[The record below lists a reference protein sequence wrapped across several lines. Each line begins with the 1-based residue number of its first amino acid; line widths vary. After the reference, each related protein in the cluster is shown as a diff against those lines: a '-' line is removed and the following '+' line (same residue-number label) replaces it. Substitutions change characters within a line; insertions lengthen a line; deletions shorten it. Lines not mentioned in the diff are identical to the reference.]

1 MADLIVRSALQR
13 RESRGLHF
21 TLDHP
26 QQSAHA
32 QDTILFP
39 GGLDD
44 LNVMEQPLTTEARG
58 AACPIIRVACC
69 LAWRNAKFA
78 STTPGKDLAT
88 HFIGERPLR
97 ARAGNT
103 KADGPASAR
112 IAAVE

>member
-1 MADLIVRSALQR
+1 VADLIVRSALQR

-44 LNVMEQPLTTEARG
+44 LNVMGATT
-58 AACPIIRVACC
+58 
-69 LAWRNAKFA
+69 N
-78 STTPGKDLAT
+78 
-88 HFIGERPLR
+88 
-97 ARAGNT
+97 N
-103 KADGPASAR
+103 
-112 IAAVE
+112 